1 MSTLATQQQQ
11 LKQAIV
17 EGLPPDPTLL
27 RLAAERQPLLRIYQ
41 HAYAERLIGAL
52 RDNFGVLPSA
62 MGDAAFDALA
72 RAYIAAHPSQQPS
85 IRRFGDRLCE
95 FMAAHD
101 ELVAHPAF
109 TDLARMEWALRDA
122 FDAADATPLAAATLA
137 TIAPDQWPALVFKPH
152 PSVQLLT
159 LHWAIEPVWRALKSF
174 DPESGDEP
182 ELPEPAAHQHA
193 LLVWRVGL
201 DTRWRALDDN
211 AAALLRAML
220 RGATFEQLCA
230 LATLQVGE
238 DRAAAIAVGALH
250 GWLADGLLRAA

>member
-17 EGLPPDPTLL
+17 EGLPPDP
-27 RLAAERQPLLRIYQ
+27 
-41 HAYAERLIGAL
+41 
-52 RDNFGVLPSA
+52 
-62 MGDAAFDALA
+62 
-72 RAYIAAHPSQQPS
+72 
-85 IRRFGDRLCE
+85 
-95 FMAAHD
+95 
-101 ELVAHPAF
+101 
-109 TDLARMEWALRDA
+109 
-122 FDAADATPLAAATLA
+122 TLA